1 VMALNHAVDE
11 LRHSLI
17 KVVRTSTVSPR

>member
-1 VMALNHAVDE
+1 VMALNHAVEE

-17 KVVRTSTVSPR
+17 KVVRTSTVSHR